1 MTESKKTDTPE
12 GEERCFCGAELKKA
26 GPKDSPSENVCPSC
40 GAPTVQDV
48 TELSAADTQMLN
60 ISEMARMAQEG
71 VDPSAVSGEWVTV
84 LDYKP
89 EKDSDKEKED
99 ED

>member
-1 MTESKKTDTPE
+1 
-12 GEERCFCGAELKKA
+12 
-26 GPKDSPSENVCPSC
+26 
-40 GAPTVQDV
+40 
-48 TELSAADTQMLN
+48 MLN

-89 EKDSDKEKED
+89 EKDSDKEDKE
-99 ED
+99 